1 MNKLET
7 NYRIVFPADGKYGRK
22 PEKSLRWNGMMGMV
36 LDNVSNPNKI
46 IEIIC
51 KNSKKNSLDNIVYFN
66 S

>member
-7 NYRIVFPADGKYGRK
+7 NYRIVFPDDGKYGGK
-22 PEKSLRWNGMMGMV
+22 LEKSLRWNGMMGMV

-51 KNSKKNSLDNIVYFN
+51 KNSKKRV
-66 S
+66 